1 MKPPYKAKAGGRREE
16 RLHKGD
22 ARSRLCPLGRTFFNS
37 KIPRKDVGGG
47 CRRQLLVGPC
57 ARIRARLCLLWVL
70 ISVSVRPAVF
80 VTF

>member
-47 CRRQLLVGPC
+47 AGANFVLAL
-57 ARIRARLCLLWVL
+57 ARAFEPG
-70 ISVSVRPAVF
+70 SVCSGF
-80 VTF
+80 